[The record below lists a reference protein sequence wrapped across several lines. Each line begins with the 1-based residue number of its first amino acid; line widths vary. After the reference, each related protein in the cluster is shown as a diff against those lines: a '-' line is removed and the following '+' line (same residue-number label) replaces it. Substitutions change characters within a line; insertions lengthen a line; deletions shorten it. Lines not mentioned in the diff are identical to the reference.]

1 MIHGR
6 KLWTKQE
13 VILTMVSPS
22 SAGMTIMDVWRS
34 KGLRPSLALRL
45 SSLLIFRH
53 WNPQLIGGIC
63 QYIYI
68 YVYIYIPTCIY
79 IYIYTYLHNY
89 ILIIYKEMHSTQLG
103 SLESLSKT
111 MLFSCW
117 SLGAFLI
124 GMGHN
129 FFGTSRENRGT
140 ITQRLHF
147 ISFRASKLCPH
158 LDRTCVEGVL
168 FWITRSFLKI
178 V

>member
-1 MIHGR
+1 MNWGWSWFMIHGR

-13 VILTMVSPS
+13 VILTMASPS

-68 YVYIYIPTCIY
+68 YTYIL

-103 SLESLSKT
+103 SLEQKKCCFHVDLWVPFWLGWIIIFLAPAERIGEQSHSGST
-111 MLFSCW
+111 LFHFGQVSF
-117 SLGAFLI
+117 ALI
-124 GMGHN
+124 
-129 FFGTSRENRGT
+129 
-140 ITQRLHF
+140 
-147 ISFRASKLCPH
+147 
-158 LDRTCVEGVL
+158 
-168 FWITRSFLKI
+168 WIEHA
-178 V
+178 